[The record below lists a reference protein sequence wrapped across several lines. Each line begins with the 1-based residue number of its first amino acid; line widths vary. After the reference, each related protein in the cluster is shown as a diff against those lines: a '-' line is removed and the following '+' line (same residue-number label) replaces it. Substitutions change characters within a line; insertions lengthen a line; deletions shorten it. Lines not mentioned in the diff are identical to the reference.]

1 MRHSKNLKMKNLQR
15 RSSKLRTITQL
26 KMMRTMI
33 ISKFKNCRMIFK
45 KILLVEEVEEGR
57 VEVEE
62 GMMEVEKDRVEVEEK
77 REEGMEMEVRN
88 EGGEGMEVEVE
99 MSTIR

>member
-1 MRHSKNLKMKNLQR
+1 
-15 RSSKLRTITQL
+15 
-26 KMMRTMI
+26 MRTMI

-88 EGGEGMEVEVE
+88 EGEEGIKFVRKFGNSGVPQGNKGNVI
-99 MSTIR
+99 S